1 MRPHSAPAMPA
12 RMNRFADVENFY
24 ALFARVATQHAAR
37 PAVFVQSAASA
48 VETTSYGEL
57 HRLAERAAAG
67 LARLGVAA
75 GDRCAI
81 LAGNHA
87 RWCAAYLGTLR
98 LGAVAVPL
106 DTAYQPAQVAAL
118 LRDSGA
124 RILFT
129 SARYLPVARQAV
141 PAGTQLVLLEPD
153 FAVVP
158 EPGSVGKEDTREV
171 SVPPSPVTRA
181 DPAVILYTSG
191 TTSDPKGVVLTHGNL
206 LAEIEAVLEILPV
219 NERDCV
225 LGVLPLFHALAQMAN
240 LLLPFSIGASVVY
253 LETLNT
259 TELLRALAERGAT
272 AFACV
277 PQFFYLIHQ
286 RILQEAK
293 RSRLRHRLFR
303 ALLAVGGLLR
313 RVGINPGPLLFAPV
327 HRLFG
332 RRMRWLVTG
341 GSRFDPSIAAD
352 FWRMGV
358 DILQAYGLTETS
370 GAATLTR
377 PGDRSIG
384 SCGLPLPGC
393 EVRILPRA
401 PEETAD
407 KEARDGEVAIR
418 GPIVMAG
425 YYNRPDATAAAFR
438 EGWFLSGDLGY
449 LDARGR
455 LYITGRKK
463 ELIVTSS
470 GKNIYPEEIEAH
482 YQQCEYIRE
491 LCVLGLGRPGEP
503 AAERL
508 HGVVVPDF
516 DRLRARK
523 VLNLKEVLRWE
534 IEGLSA
540 QLPPQK
546 RILSYEIWTEELPR
560 TTTRKLKRFE
570 IERRVRAATA
580 RAAHEAA
587 AAPEDDPAWLADPH
601 VARALSAIRRH
612 VRQPDAVSGEAHLE
626 LDLGL
631 DSMERVELF
640 AQLEMEFGTRLGEEV
655 AHNLFT
661 VRDLVEALRPTAA
674 VAAAAPTTDS
684 WSRLFA
690 EVAEDD
696 SALASLRRPSRI
708 RAALLFPVAK
718 LLYLFCR
725 LFLRLR
731 VTGREHLHAAL
742 RRAHTQSLLI
752 CPNHQSYLD
761 PFVLVGALPF
771 CVFRRLFF
779 VGASE
784 YFSGPLTRRLA
795 RLINLIPVD
804 PDTNLLRA
812 MQAGAYGLRHGKIL
826 VLFPEGERSVDGTV
840 RRFKK
845 GAAILAL
852 HTRSAIVPV
861 AIDGAFER
869 WPRTRG
875 PQWSLWLPG
884 RGSRL
889 RLHFGPAL
897 DPPPPLPDGI
907 CLPEAEAHYAA
918 YTETLRRAVE
928 THWQALRAAVEN
940 PAPLSA
946 EESLRRGKP

>member
-1 MRPHSAPAMPA
+1 MHSAPAAPA
-12 RMNRFADVENFY
+12 RMSRFADVKNFY

-37 PAVFVQSAASA
+37 PAVFVQRAASV

-57 HRLAERAAAG
+57 HRLAERAAAC
-67 LARLGVAA
+67 LAQLGVTT

-129 SARYLPVARQAV
+129 SARYLPVARQAA
-141 PAGTQLVLLEPD
+141 PAGTRLVLLEPD
-153 FAVVP
+153 FVVVP
-158 EPGSVGKEDTREV
+158 EPESFGKENSRDAAV
-171 SVPPSPVTRA
+171 LPSPVTRA

-286 RILQEAK
+286 RILQEVK
-293 RSRLRHRLFR
+293 RSRLRHRFFR
-303 ALLAVGGLLR
+303 VLLATHGRLR
-313 RVGINPGPLLFAPV
+313 RFGINAGPLLFAPV

-401 PEETAD
+401 PEEAAD
-407 KEARDGEVAIR
+407 AEARDGEVAIR

-438 EGWFLSGDLGY
+438 DGWFLSGDLGY

-491 LCVLGLGRPGEP
+491 LCVVGLARTGEP

-508 HGVVVPDF
+508 HGVIVPDF

-523 VLNLKEVLRWE
+523 VLNLKEVLRSPRSCRRR
-534 IEGLSA
+534 SA
-540 QLPPQK
+540 
-546 RILSYEIWTEELPR
+546 SS
-560 TTTRKLKRFE
+560 
-570 IERRVRAATA
+570 AT
-580 RAAHEAA
+580 
-587 AAPEDDPAWLADPH
+587 
-601 VARALSAIRRH
+601 
-612 VRQPDAVSGEAHLE
+612 
-626 LDLGL
+626 
-631 DSMERVELF
+631 
-640 AQLEMEFGTRLGEEV
+640 
-655 AHNLFT
+655 
-661 VRDLVEALRPTAA
+661 
-674 VAAAAPTTDS
+674 
-684 WSRLFA
+684 
-690 EVAEDD
+690 
-696 SALASLRRPSRI
+696 
-708 RAALLFPVAK
+708 K
-718 LLYLFCR
+718 
-725 LFLRLR
+725 
-731 VTGREHLHAAL
+731 
-742 RRAHTQSLLI
+742 
-752 CPNHQSYLD
+752 
-761 PFVLVGALPF
+761 
-771 CVFRRLFF
+771 
-779 VGASE
+779 
-784 YFSGPLTRRLA
+784 SGP
-795 RLINLIPVD
+795 
-804 PDTNLLRA
+804 
-812 MQAGAYGLRHGKIL
+812 
-826 VLFPEGERSVDGTV
+826 RSC
-840 RRFKK
+840 
-845 GAAILAL
+845 
-852 HTRSAIVPV
+852 
-861 AIDGAFER
+861 
-869 WPRTRG
+869 
-875 PQWSLWLPG
+875 
-884 RGSRL
+884 
-889 RLHFGPAL
+889 PA
-897 DPPPPLPDGI
+897 PPP
-907 CLPEAEAHYAA
+907 A
-918 YTETLRRAVE
+918 
-928 THWQALRAAVEN
+928 N
-940 PAPLSA
+940 
-946 EESLRRGKP
+946 

>member
-1 MRPHSAPAMPA
+1 MS
-12 RMNRFADVENFY
+12 RFADVENFY
-24 ALFARVATQHAAR
+24 TLFARVATRHAAR
-37 PAVFVQSAASA
+37 PAVFVQHAASA
-48 VETTSYGEL
+48 VEVTSYAEL
-57 HRLAERAAAG
+57 QHLAERAAAC

-98 LGAVAVPL
+98 LGAIAVPL
-106 DTAYQPAQVAAL
+106 DTAYQPAQLATL
-118 LRDSGA
+118 LRDCGA
-124 RILFT
+124 RVLFT
-129 SARYLPVARQAV
+129 SARYLSVARSAA
-141 PAGTQLVLLEPD
+141 PAGIRLVLLEADSAAAPD
-153 FAVVP
+153 LESAW
-158 EPGSVGKEDTREV
+158 EEVGIRPAPA
-171 SVPPSPVTRA
+171 SPPVRRA

-219 NERDCV
+219 DERDCV

-293 RSRLRHRLFR
+293 RSRLRHRGFR
-303 ALLAVGGLLR
+303 ALLAASGLLR
-313 RVGINPGPLLFAPV
+313 HAGINVGPWLFAPV

-341 GSRFDPSIAAD
+341 GSRFDPAVAAD

-377 PGDRSIG
+377 PGDRSLG
-384 SCGLPLPGC
+384 SCGTPLPGC
-393 EVRILPRA
+393 EVRILPREPSEA
-401 PEETAD
+401 ADPET
-407 KEARDGEVAIR
+407 RDGEIAIR

-425 YYNRPDATAAAFR
+425 YYNRPEATAAVFR
-438 EGWFLSGDLGY
+438 EGWFVSGDLGY
-449 LDARGR
+449 LDTQGR
-455 LYITGRKK
+455 LFITGRKK

-491 LCVLGLGRPGEP
+491 LCVVGIARPGEP

-508 HGVVVPDF
+508 HAVIVPDL

-580 RAAHEAA
+580 RAAHAETATA
-587 AAPEDDPAWLADPH
+587 HEDDPAWLADPH
-601 VARALSAIRRH
+601 VARALSAVRRH
-612 VRQPDAVSGEAHLE
+612 VRQPDAVRGTANLE

-640 AQLEMEFGTRLGEEV
+640 AQLELEFGVRLSEEV
-655 AHNLFT
+655 THTLYT

-674 VAAAAPTTDS
+674 RATAAPTTDP
-684 WSRLFA
+684 WSRRFA
-690 EVAEDD
+690 EVTEDD
-696 SALASLRRPSRI
+696 PALAGLRRPSRV

-718 LLYLFCR
+718 FLYLFFR

-742 RRAHTQSLLI
+742 ARLRTQGLLL

-761 PFVLVGALPF
+761 PFALVAALPF
-771 CVFRRLFF
+771 RVFRRLFF

-826 VLFPEGERSVDGTV
+826 VLFPEGERSIDGTV

-875 PQWSLWLPG
+875 PQWSRWLPW
-884 RGSRL
+884 RGQRL

-897 DPPPPLPDGI
+897 NPPPPLPESAS
-907 CLPEAEAHYAA
+907 LPEAEAHYAA
-918 YTETLRRAVE
+918 YTETLRRTVE
-928 THWQALRAAVEN
+928 AHWQTLHAMAGH
-940 PAPLSA
+940 A
-946 EESLRRGKP
+946 EH